1 MAKIKKI
8 SINTMDKIVKE
19 MSNPVEVF
27 EWQGIEVTVTKT
39 LSLTQM
45 LEFVNNV
52 AESCFTADSG
62 KYMPEVKDF
71 VIKSNVLEMYANFN
85 LPSNLDHR
93 YEIIYNTDVFEAVL
107 NKINETQ
114 FKEMLNA
121 IEHKLDNMAQANIEQ
136 INRQMNEIYA
146 NLDNMQEQF
155 ANIFDGIDSS
165 DMSKLVSALAG
176 GKFDEEKIVDMYI
189 NKKDG
194 E

>member
-19 MSNPVEVF
+19 MRNPVEVF

-107 NKINETQ
+107 DKINETQ

-136 INRQMNEIYA
+136 INRQMSEIYA

>member
-1 MAKIKKI
+1 MAKIKKV
-8 SINTMDKIVKE
+8 SINAMDKIIKE
-19 MSNPVEVF
+19 TNNPVEVF
-27 EWQGIEVTVTKT
+27 EWQGIEVTVTNT
-39 LSLTQM
+39 LSLTKM

-52 AESCFTADSG
+52 VESCFTADEG
-62 KYMPEVKDF
+62 RYMPEVKDF

-107 NKINETQ
+107 DRINSTQ

-136 INRQMNEIYA
+136 INRQMGEIYA

-155 ANIFDGIDSS
+155 ANIFDGIDSG